1 MGLKPTAQENLNLER
16 RLSYHIVAIKNGNE
30 TFLDFIKNGV
40 PLTREALSEEFND
53 ILDELFP
60 EG

>member
-1 MGLKPTAQENLNLER
+1 MGLKPTVQENLTLENR
-16 RLSYHIVAIKNGNE
+16 VSYHIVVIRNGNE

-60 EG
+60 E

>member
-1 MGLKPTAQENLNLER
+1 MALKPTNPENLTLEDR
-16 RLSYHIVAIKNGNE
+16 VAIHIVAVRGGTDI
-30 TFLDFIKNGV
+30 FLDFIKNGV

-60 EG
+60 E